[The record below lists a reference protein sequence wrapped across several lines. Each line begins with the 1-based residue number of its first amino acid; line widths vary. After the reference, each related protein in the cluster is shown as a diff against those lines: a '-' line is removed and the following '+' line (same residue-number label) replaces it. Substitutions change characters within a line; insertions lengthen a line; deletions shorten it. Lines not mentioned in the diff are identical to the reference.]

1 MSEEVAMPAASSMPR
16 RRRFRI
22 SLRMLL
28 VLVTVACVVLG
39 IEKARLLRQ
48 QRAVARVRAM
58 KGDVFFG
65 YRFDSVGRPKEFSNR
80 VVPNW
85 LTNLIGEECFLTVV
99 TVNFDNDWGDRP
111 SDPAAAHASDVTDES
126 LELLD
131 DVPSVTELPLAGN
144 NQLTDAFLVHV
155 RRLKYL
161 RVLTL
166 DQTSVAGPGLAHI
179 GSLANLEGLTLNNT
193 PLTDEGLAHL
203 RNLPKLES
211 LQLSG
216 TLISDDGVL
225 KLASLNSLR
234 GLQLNHTKIT
244 DRSLIPLKKMHW
256 LTRLSLSDTYIT
268 QEGMAELRLALP
280 NCQIYPQ

>member
-16 RRRFRI
+16 RRRLRI

-39 IEKARLLRQ
+39 IEKSRMLKQ

-80 VVPNW
+80 VVPRW
-85 LTNLIGEECFLTVV
+85 LTNLICEECFLTVV
-99 TVNFDNDWGDRP
+99 TVNFDDGYREGNVADGQGP
-111 SDPAAAHASDVTDES
+111 NATDNG
-126 LELLD
+126 LEMLD
-131 DVPSVTELPLAGN
+131 DLPNVTELLLAGN

-155 RRLKYL
+155 RGLKNL

-166 DQTSVAGPGLAHI
+166 DRTSVAGPGLAHI